1 MLDHKTIEQTIVHLA
16 KENGVTLDRKD
27 MLELRTR
34 VAMTLAA
41 KERHRQRMNTPSY
54 NWKKPARCRKGVI
67 EG

>member
-41 KERHRQRMNTPSY
+41 KERHRQRMSAPAY
-54 NWKKPARCRKGVI
+54 QWKKSVPRR
-67 EG
+67 

>member
-1 MLDHKTIEQTIVHLA
+1 MLDHKTIEQTIALLA

-41 KERHRQRMNTPSY
+41 KERHRQRMSTPAY
-54 NWKKPARCRKGVI
+54 QWKKPKSFRR
-67 EG
+67 

>member
-1 MLDHKTIEQTIVHLA
+1 MLDHKTIEQTIALLA

-41 KERHRQRMNTPSY
+41 KERHRQRMNSSTFYWLRPT
-54 NWKKPARCRKGVI
+54 KKR
-67 EG
+67 

>member
-41 KERHRQRMNTPSY
+41 KERHRQRMSAPAY
-54 NWKKPARCRKGVI
+54 QWKKSAPRR
-67 EG
+67 

>member
-27 MLELRTR
+27 MLELRTK

-41 KERHRQRMNTPSY
+41 KERHRQRMSAPTY
-54 NWKKPARCRKGVI
+54 QWKKRAPHR
-67 EG
+67 

>member
-16 KENGVTLDRKD
+16 KENGVNLDRKD

-41 KERHRQRMNTPSY
+41 KERHRQRMSAPAY
-54 NWKKPARCRKGVI
+54 QWKRPAPRR
-67 EG
+67 